1 MTFNELNLSAP
12 LLRAIAEAGY
22 ETPSPIQ
29 AKAIPPVLEGR
40 DLMGCAQ
47 TGTGKTAAFALP
59 MLDRLNASKPHKPG
73 AIRALILT
81 PTRELALQIG
91 ESFAAYGKYQKLR
104 HTVIFG
110 GVGQGPQVE
119 AIKKGVEI
127 LIACP
132 GRLNDL
138 VGQGLVDLSNLEI
151 FVLDEADRMLD
162 MGFVHDVKK
171 VIAKLPKVR
180 QNLMFSATMPKEI
193 EQLAAGILRNPAFV
207 KVNPVSSTVER
218 IDQSLYFVEKG
229 NKKFLLPWL
238 IKNLNPPVV
247 NALVFSRTKHGADK
261 IAKDLNKQGIPAAAI
276 HGNKSQSARVAAL
289 EGFKAGKTKVLVAT
303 DIAARGIDI
312 SELSHVF
319 NYDLPEVPETYV
331 HRIGRTARAGADGTA
346 VSFCAPEEKEYLA
359 GIEKLNRRQIPVISG
374 HPWDGVPAP
383 VKAAPP
389 VRGRKPK
396 AEAAP
401 AEAPAQPEKAEKPA
415 KAVKAE
421 KTPKAEK
428 AAKNAK
434 LEKVKADP
442 KPQKA
447 KATPKIEA
455 KEEDSMDDN
464 QKRTPGGRSEN
475 RRSNNNRRRESGAAQ
490 APNRGSNAQPKFDP
504 HFVSAPEATPLRP
517 AKKNLNQN
525 PNQSQNPAPAA
536 KPAQA
541 QNNAPKGEN
550 SRRDRN
556 ARGNR
561 NERNDRSARP
571 AQSQNNGQN
580 EPKSAPSQ
588 NAQPQANRRGSAF
601 SAGQGAGRT
610 SRAPK
615 AEPSRRGRAA
625 AAKDEDPG
633 LVLISRR
640 PPQQKFTNFEEYM
653 TAHGGATAP
662 IEDHSEEV

>member
-59 MLDRLNASKPHKPG
+59 MLDRLHAAKPRKPG

-104 HTVIFG
+104 STVIFG
-110 GVGQGPQVE
+110 GVGQAPQVE

-138 VGQGLVDLSNLEI
+138 VGQGLVDLSNIEI

-171 VIAKLPKVR
+171 VIAKLPKQR

-193 EQLAAGILRNPAFV
+193 EQLAAGILQDPVFV
-207 KVNPVSSTVER
+207 KVDPVSSTVDR

-261 IAKDLNKQGIPAAAI
+261 IAKDLNKQGISAAAI

-396 AEAAP
+396 MEAA
-401 AEAPAQPEKAEKPA
+401 AEAPAPVEKPVKAAKAEKAPKAEKTAKAA

-421 KTPKAEK
+421 PKA
-428 AAKNAK
+428 
-434 LEKVKADP
+434 
-442 KPQKA
+442 QKA
-447 KATPKIEA
+447 NATPKIEA
-455 KEEDSMDDN
+455 KEEHLMDEN
-464 QKRTPGGRSEN
+464 QKRTPGGRNEN
-475 RRSNNNRRRESGAAQ
+475 RRSNNNRRREGGAAQ
-490 APNRGSNAQPKFDP
+490 APSRGSNAQPKFDP
-504 HFVSAPEATPLRP
+504 HFVSAPETTPLRP

-525 PNQSQNPAPAA
+525 QNAAPAA
-536 KPAQA
+536 KPAAPVQS
-541 QNNAPKGEN
+541 NNGPKSENN

-556 ARGNR
+556 ARGSR
-561 NERNDRSARP
+561 NERNDRNDRGARP
-571 AQSQNNGQN
+571 AQNQSGSQN
-580 EPKSAPSQ
+580 EPR
-588 NAQPQANRRGSAF
+588 NAQPGSQPQANRRGSAF
-601 SAGQGAGRT
+601 SAGQGAGRPA
-610 SRAPK
+610 RAPK
-615 AEPSRRGRAA
+615 AEPSRRGRVA

-653 TAHGGATAP
+653 SAHGGATAP

>member
-1 MTFNELNLSAP
+1 MTFNDLKLSAP
-12 LLRAIAEAGY
+12 LLKAVSEAGY

-29 AKAIPPVLEGR
+29 ASAIPPVLEGR

-59 MLDRLNASKPHKPG
+59 MLDRLSAAAPRRKG
-73 AIRALILT
+73 AVRALILT

-91 ESFAAYGKYQKLR
+91 ESFDAYGKYLKLR
-104 HTVIFG
+104 STVIFG
-110 GVGQGPQVE
+110 GVGQASQV
-119 AIKKGVEI
+119 AALKKGVDI

-138 VGQGLVDLSNLEI
+138 IGQGHIDLSNLEV

-171 VIAKLPKVR
+171 VIAKLPAKR

-193 EQLAAGILRNPAFV
+193 EQLAAGILHDPAFV
-207 KVNPVSSTVER
+207 KVDPVSSTVER

-396 AEAAP
+396 MEAV
-401 AEAPAQPEKAEKPA
+401 AEAPAPVEKPVKAAKAEKAPKAEKNAKAA

-421 KTPKAEK
+421 PKA
-428 AAKNAK
+428 
-434 LEKVKADP
+434 
-442 KPQKA
+442 QKA
-447 KATPKIEA
+447 NATPKIEA
-455 KEEDSMDDN
+455 KEEHLMDEN
-464 QKRTPGGRSEN
+464 QKRTPGGRNEN
-475 RRSNNNRRRESGAAQ
+475 RRSNNNRRREGGAAQ
-490 APNRGSNAQPKFDP
+490 VPSRGSNAQPKFDP
-504 HFVSAPEATPLRP
+504 HFVSAPETTPLRP

-525 PNQSQNPAPAA
+525 QNAAPAA
-536 KPAQA
+536 KPAAPVQS
-541 QNNAPKGEN
+541 NNGPKSENN

-556 ARGNR
+556 ARGSR
-561 NERNDRSARP
+561 NERNDRNDRGARP
-571 AQSQNNGQN
+571 AQNQSGSQN
-580 EPKSAPSQ
+580 EPR
-588 NAQPQANRRGSAF
+588 NAQPGSQPQANRRGSAF
-601 SAGQGAGRT
+601 SAGQGAGRPA
-610 SRAPK
+610 RAPK
-615 AEPSRRGRAA
+615 AEPSRRGRVA

-653 TAHGGATAP
+653 SAHGGATAP

>member
-12 LLRAIAEAGY
+12 LLRAVAEAGY
-22 ETPSPIQ
+22 ESPSPIQ
-29 AKAIPPVLEGR
+29 ASAIPPVLAGR

-59 MLDRLNASKPHKPG
+59 MLDRLTAAPARKKG
-73 AIRALILT
+73 AVRALILT

-91 ESFAAYGKYQKLR
+91 ESFEQYSKYLKLR

-110 GVGQGPQVE
+110 GVGQAPQV
-119 AIKKGVEI
+119 AALKQGVDI
-127 LIACP
+127 LVACP

-138 VGQGLVDLSNLEI
+138 VGQGLVDLGNVEI

-171 VIAKLPKVR
+171 VIAKLPAQR

-193 EQLAAGILRNPAFV
+193 EQLAAGILHDPAFV
-207 KVNPVSSTVER
+207 KVDPVSSTVER

-238 IKNLNPPVV
+238 IKNLNPPVQ

-289 EGFKAGKTKVLVAT
+289 EGFKAGNTKVLVAT

-346 VSFCAPEEKEYLA
+346 VSFCAPEDKEYLA
-359 GIEKLNRRQIPVISG
+359 GIEKLNRRSIPVVSG

-383 VKAAPP
+383 VRTEPP

-396 AEAAP
+396 AETEQPAAKT
-401 AEAPAQPEKAEKPA
+401 EKAAKLEKPA
-415 KAVKAE
+415 KLKKEKTAAAKAE
-421 KTPKAEK
+421 PIKSEPKEG
-428 AAKNAK
+428 
-434 LEKVKADP
+434 P
-442 KPQKA
+442 SM
-447 KATPKIEA
+447 
-455 KEEDSMDDN
+455 EEN
-464 QKRTPGGRSEN
+464 QKRTPGGRNEN
-475 RRSNNNRRRESGAAQ
+475 RRSNNNRPRREGNNAPAA
-490 APNRGSNAQPKFDP
+490 NRGSNAQPKFDP

-517 AKKNLNQN
+517 AKKAA
-525 PNQSQNPAPAA
+525 PAPQTAA
-536 KPAQA
+536 KAAPA
-541 QNNAPKGEN
+541 NNKA
-550 SRRDRN
+550 
-556 ARGNR
+556 
-561 NERNDRSARP
+561 
-571 AQSQNNGQN
+571 NNGQN
-580 EPKSAPSQ
+580 DPNGRRNAPQNANNSRPVRNSRPERRPQ
-588 NAQPQANRRGSAF
+588 SSNGAANAQPNGGKARTERSDRSAVQSSSRAPRTSKPDTSRRGSRNA
-601 SAGQGAGRT
+601 AG
-610 SRAPK
+610 SR
-615 AEPSRRGRAA
+615 
-625 AAKDEDPG
+625 DEDPG

-662 IEDHSEEV
+662 IEDHSDEV

>member
-12 LLRAIAEAGY
+12 VLRAVAQAGY
-22 ETPSPIQ
+22 ESPSPIQ
-29 AKAIPPVLEGR
+29 AAAIPPVLAGR

-59 MLDRLNASKPHKPG
+59 MLDRLTASAPRKKG

-91 ESFAAYGKYQKLR
+91 ESFEAYGKYLTLR
-104 HTVIFG
+104 STVIFG
-110 GVGQGPQVE
+110 GVGQAPQV
-119 AIKKGVEI
+119 AALKKGVDI

-138 VGQGLVDLSNLEI
+138 VGQGLLDLSNIEI

-171 VIAKLPKVR
+171 VIAKLPRQR

-193 EQLAAGILRNPAFV
+193 EQLAAGILHDPAFV
-207 KVNPVSSTVER
+207 KVDPVSSTVDR
-218 IDQSLYFVEKG
+218 IQQSLYFVEKG

-238 IKNLNPPVV
+238 IKNLKPEVV

-276 HGNKSQSARVAAL
+276 HGNKSQTARVTAL
-289 EGFKAGKTKVLVAT
+289 EDFKAGKTRVLVAT

-359 GIEKLNRRQIPVISG
+359 GIEKLNRRQIPVVSG

-389 VRGRKPK
+389 VRGKKPK
-396 AEAAP
+396 AEA
-401 AEAPAQPEKAEKPA
+401 EQPEKPVKAEKPA
-415 KAVKAE
+415 KA
-421 KTPKAEK
+421 EK
-428 AAKNAK
+428 AAKAEKPAVPKKEKAAAK
-434 LEKVKADP
+434 QPSP
-442 KPQKA
+442 KN
-447 KATPKIEA
+447 TEPKEGTSM
-455 KEEDSMDDN
+455 EEN
-464 QKRTPGGRSEN
+464 QKRTSGGRSEN
-475 RRSNNNRRRESGAAQ
+475 RRSNNSRTRREGN
-490 APNRGSNAQPKFDP
+490 APQPANRGSNAQPKFDP
-504 HFVSAPEATPLRP
+504 HFVSAPEAIPLRP
-517 AKKNLNQN
+517 VKK
-525 PNQSQNPAPAA
+525 APAA
-536 KPAQA
+536 QPAAKQTAPAQNGQRQRGGQPA
-541 QNNAPKGEN
+541 RAEQRTDRNDPRTEQRAE
-550 SRRDRN
+550 RN
-556 ARGNR
+556 ARN
-561 NERNDRSARP
+561 ARP
-571 AQSQNNGQN
+571 AQNSQSQQGSRNAAQSSR
-580 EPKSAPSQ
+580 PARPAKSEAP
-588 NAQPQANRRGSAF
+588 
-601 SAGQGAGRT
+601 
-610 SRAPK
+610 
-615 AEPSRRGRAA
+615 RGRSRNAA
-625 AAKDEDPG
+625 PARDEDPG
-633 LVLISRR
+633 LMLISRR

-662 IEDHSEEV
+662 IEDHTDET

>member
-12 LLRAIAEAGY
+12 VLRAVAQAGY
-22 ETPSPIQ
+22 ESPSPIQ
-29 AKAIPPVLEGR
+29 AAAIPPVLAGR

-59 MLDRLNASKPHKPG
+59 MLDCLTASAPRKKG

-91 ESFAAYGKYQKLR
+91 ESFETYGRYLTLR
-104 HTVIFG
+104 STVIFG
-110 GVGQGPQVE
+110 GVGQAPQV
-119 AIKKGVEI
+119 AALKKGVDI

-138 VGQGLVDLSNLEI
+138 VGQGLLDLSNIEI

-171 VIAKLPKVR
+171 VIAKLPGQR

-193 EQLAAGILRNPAFV
+193 EQLAAGILHDPAFV
-207 KVNPVSSTVER
+207 KVDPVSSTVDR
-218 IDQSLYFVEKG
+218 IQQSLYFVEKG

-238 IKNLNPPVV
+238 IKNLKPEVV

-276 HGNKSQSARVAAL
+276 HGNKSQTARVTAL
-289 EGFKAGKTKVLVAT
+289 EDFKAGKTRVLVAT

-346 VSFCAPEEKEYLA
+346 ISFCAPEEKEYLA
-359 GIEKLNRRQIPVISG
+359 GIEKLNRRQIPVVSG

-389 VRGRKPK
+389 VRGKKPK
-396 AEAAP
+396 AEA
-401 AEAPAQPEKAEKPA
+401 EQP
-415 KAVKAE
+415 VKAE
-421 KTPKAEK
+421 QPAKAEK
-428 AAKNAK
+428 AAKAEKPAAPKKEKAAAK
-434 LEKVKADP
+434 QPSP
-442 KPQKA
+442 KNTEP
-447 KATPKIEA
+447 
-455 KEEDSMDDN
+455 KEETSMEEN
-464 QKRTPGGRSEN
+464 QKRTSGGRNEN
-475 RRSNNNRRRESGAAQ
+475 RRSNNSRTRREGNAQ
-490 APNRGSNAQPKFDP
+490 QPANRGSNAQPKFDP

-517 AKKNLNQN
+517 VKK
-525 PNQSQNPAPAA
+525 APAA
-536 KPAQA
+536 QPAAKQTAPAQNGQRQRGGQPA
-541 QNNAPKGEN
+541 RAEQRTDRNDPRTEQRAE
-550 SRRDRN
+550 RN
-556 ARGNR
+556 ARN
-561 NERNDRSARP
+561 ARP
-571 AQSQNNGQN
+571 AQNGQSQQSSRN
-580 EPKSAPSQ
+580 NRNAVQSSRPDRPAKSEAP
-588 NAQPQANRRGSAF
+588 R
-601 SAGQGAGRT
+601 
-610 SRAPK
+610 SRSRNTAP
-615 AEPSRRGRAA
+615 AR
-625 AAKDEDPG
+625 DEDPG
-633 LVLISRR
+633 LMLISRR

-662 IEDHSEEV
+662 IEDHTDET

>member
-12 LLRAIAEAGY
+12 LLRAVAEAGY
-22 ETPSPIQ
+22 ESPSPIQ
-29 AKAIPPVLEGR
+29 ASAIPPVLAGR

-59 MLDRLNASKPHKPG
+59 MLDRLTAAPAKKKG
-73 AIRALILT
+73 AVRALILT

-91 ESFAAYGKYQKLR
+91 ESFELYGKYMNQR
-104 HTVIFG
+104 STVIFG
-110 GVGQGPQVE
+110 GVGQAPQV
-119 AIKKGVEI
+119 AALKKGVDI

-138 VGQGLVDLSNLEI
+138 VGQGLIDLSHIEI

-171 VIAKLPKVR
+171 VIAKLPAQR

-193 EQLAAGILRNPAFV
+193 EQLAAGILHDPAFV
-207 KVNPVSSTVER
+207 KVDPVSSTVDR

-238 IKNLNPPVV
+238 IQNLKPPVQ

-289 EGFKAGKTKVLVAT
+289 EGFKAGDTKVLVAT

-346 VSFCAPEEKEYLA
+346 VSFCAPEEQEYLA
-359 GIEKLNRRQIPVISG
+359 GIEKLNRRKIPVVSG

-383 VKAAPP
+383 AKKEPP
-389 VRGRKPK
+389 VRGKKPK
-396 AEAAP
+396 AEA
-401 AEAPAQPEKAEKPA
+401 EAPAAQPEKPA
-415 KAVKAE
+415 KAAKPARPKKEKTAAAKAE
-421 KTPKAEK
+421 PMKSQP
-428 AAKNAK
+428 
-434 LEKVKADP
+434 
-442 KPQKA
+442 
-447 KATPKIEA
+447 
-455 KEEDSMDDN
+455 KEEPSMDEN
-464 QKRTPGGRSEN
+464 QKRTLGGRSEN
-475 RRSNNNRRRESGAAQ
+475 RRSNNSRPRREGSNA

-517 AKKNLNQN
+517 AKK
-525 PNQSQNPAPAA
+525 PNAPAA
-536 KPAQA
+536 QPAA
-541 QNNAPKGEN
+541 KTAAPAGSVKGEN
-550 SRRDRN
+550 TQNAPNSQSRRNAQPGSASRP
-556 ARGNR
+556 ARGGR
-561 NERNDRSARP
+561 TERTERPARP
-571 AQSQNNGQN
+571 AQ
-580 EPKSAPSQ
+580 
-588 NAQPQANRRGSAF
+588 NAAGSA
-601 SAGQGAGRT
+601 STGKGRTERSNAGQPARAP
-610 SRAPK
+610 RAPK
-615 AEPSRRGRAA
+615 QEASRSRSRNSAPGR
-625 AAKDEDPG
+625 DEDPG

-653 TAHGGATAP
+653 NAHGGATAP
-662 IEDHSEEV
+662 IEDHSDEV

>member
-12 LLRAIAEAGY
+12 LLRAVAEAGY

-29 AKAIPPVLEGR
+29 ASAIPPVLEGR

-59 MLDRLNASKPHKPG
+59 MLDRLTAQPARKQG
-73 AIRALILT
+73 AVRALILT

-91 ESFAAYGKYQKLR
+91 ESFDAYGKYLKLR
-104 HTVIFG
+104 STVIFG
-110 GVGQGPQVE
+110 GVGQAPQVE
-119 AIKKGVEI
+119 AIRRGVDI

-138 VGQGLVDLSNLEI
+138 VGQGLIELANIEI

-162 MGFVHDVKK
+162 MGFVHDVKR
-171 VIAKLPKVR
+171 VIAKLPAKR

-193 EQLAAGILRNPAFV
+193 EQLASGILHDPAFV
-207 KVNPVSSTVER
+207 KVDPVSSTVDR

-238 IKNLNPPVV
+238 IKNLNPPVQ

-261 IAKDLNKQGIPAAAI
+261 IARDLTKQGIPAAAI

-346 VSFCAPEEKEYLA
+346 VSFCAPEEQEYLA
-359 GIEKLNRRQIPVISG
+359 GIEKLNRRKIPVVSG

-383 VKAAPP
+383 AKKEPP
-389 VRGRKPK
+389 VRGRKPQ
-396 AEAAP
+396 AEAKAP
-401 AEAPAQPEKAEKPA
+401 EKQAEAPAVKAESNAAKAPAAVPAKKAEKPA
-415 KAVKAE
+415 KQ
-421 KTPKAEK
+421 PKS
-428 AAKNAK
+428 
-434 LEKVKADP
+434 V
-442 KPQKA
+442 
-447 KATPKIEA
+447 I
-455 KEEDSMDDN
+455 KEEQSMDEN
-464 QKRTPGGRSEN
+464 QKRTPGGRNEN
-475 RRSNNNRRRESGAAQ
+475 RRSNNRPRRENNNAAP
-490 APNRGSNAQPKFDP
+490 AANRSSNAQPKFDP
-504 HFVSAPEATPLRP
+504 HFVSAPEAMPLRP
-517 AKKNLNQN
+517 AKKAPAPQPTPQIKTARNVQPGTNAPNNGQTPRSDRNNGRAAQPKNDRPARSGGRSRAGAAEAKPVQSTPNNANNPQN
-525 PNQSQNPAPAA
+525 RRNSNPAPL
-536 KPAQA
+536 
-541 QNNAPKGEN
+541 
-550 SRRDRN
+550 
-556 ARGNR
+556 
-561 NERNDRSARP
+561 
-571 AQSQNNGQN
+571 
-580 EPKSAPSQ
+580 
-588 NAQPQANRRGSAF
+588 
-601 SAGQGAGRT
+601 GAGR
-610 SRAPK
+610 APRK
-615 AEPSRRGRAA
+615 PEQPGTRGRSRSA

-640 PPQQKFTNFEEYM
+640 PPQQKFSNFEEYM

-662 IEDHSEEV
+662 IEDHSEEI

>member
-12 LLRAIAEAGY
+12 VLRAVAQAGY
-22 ETPSPIQ
+22 ESPSPIQ
-29 AKAIPPVLEGR
+29 AAAIPPVLAGR

-59 MLDRLNASKPHKPG
+59 MLDRLTASAPRKKG

-91 ESFAAYGKYQKLR
+91 ESFEAYGKYLTLR
-104 HTVIFG
+104 STVIFG
-110 GVGQGPQVE
+110 GVGQAPQV
-119 AIKKGVEI
+119 AALKKGVDI

-138 VGQGLVDLSNLEI
+138 VGQGLLDLSNIEI

-171 VIAKLPKVR
+171 VIAKLPRQR

-193 EQLAAGILRNPAFV
+193 EQLAAGILHDPAFV
-207 KVNPVSSTVER
+207 KVDPVSSTVDR
-218 IDQSLYFVEKG
+218 IQQSLYFVEKG

-238 IKNLNPPVV
+238 IKNLKPEVV

-276 HGNKSQSARVAAL
+276 HGNKSQTARVTAL
-289 EGFKAGKTKVLVAT
+289 EDFKAGKTRVLVAT

-359 GIEKLNRRQIPVISG
+359 GIEKLNRRQIPVVSG

-389 VRGRKPK
+389 VRGKKPK
-396 AEAAP
+396 AEAEQPVKAEQP
-401 AEAPAQPEKAEKPA
+401 AKAEKPA
-415 KAVKAE
+415 A
-421 KTPKAEK
+421 PKKEK
-428 AAKNAK
+428 AAVKQPSPKNT
-434 LEKVKADP
+434 EP
-442 KPQKA
+442 KEG
-447 KATPKIEA
+447 TSM
-455 KEEDSMDDN
+455 EEN
-464 QKRTPGGRSEN
+464 QKRTSGGRSEN
-475 RRSNNNRRRESGAAQ
+475 RRSNNSRTRREGN
-490 APNRGSNAQPKFDP
+490 APQPANRGSNAQPKFDP

-517 AKKNLNQN
+517 VKK
-525 PNQSQNPAPAA
+525 APAA
-536 KPAQA
+536 QPAAKQTAPAQNGQRQRGGQPA
-541 QNNAPKGEN
+541 RAEQRTDRNDPRTEQRAERN
-550 SRRDRN
+550 SRN
-556 ARGNR
+556 
-561 NERNDRSARP
+561 ARP
-571 AQSQNNGQN
+571 AQNSQNQQGSRINRNAVQSSR
-580 EPKSAPSQ
+580 PDRPAKSEAP
-588 NAQPQANRRGSAF
+588 
-601 SAGQGAGRT
+601 
-610 SRAPK
+610 
-615 AEPSRRGRAA
+615 RGRSRNTAPA
-625 AAKDEDPG
+625 RDEDPG
-633 LVLISRR
+633 LMLISRR

-662 IEDHSEEV
+662 IEDHTDET

>member
-59 MLDRLNASKPHKPG
+59 MLDRLHAAKPRKPG

-104 HTVIFG
+104 ATVIFG
-110 GVGQGPQVE
+110 GVGQAPQVE

-138 VGQGLVDLSNLEI
+138 VGQGLVDLSNIEI

-171 VIAKLPKVR
+171 VIAKLPKQR

-193 EQLAAGILRNPAFV
+193 EQLAAGILQDPAFV
-207 KVNPVSSTVER
+207 KVDPVSSTVDR

-396 AEAAP
+396 MEAA
-401 AEAPAQPEKAEKPA
+401 AEAPAPVEKPVKAAKAEKAPKAEKTAKAA

-421 KTPKAEK
+421 PKA
-428 AAKNAK
+428 
-434 LEKVKADP
+434 
-442 KPQKA
+442 QKA
-447 KATPKIEA
+447 NATPKIEA
-455 KEEDSMDDN
+455 KEEHLMDEN
-464 QKRTPGGRSEN
+464 QKRTPGGRNEN
-475 RRSNNNRRRESGAAQ
+475 RRSNNNRRREGGAAQ
-490 APNRGSNAQPKFDP
+490 APSRGSNAQPKFDP
-504 HFVSAPEATPLRP
+504 HFVSAPETTPLRP

-525 PNQSQNPAPAA
+525 QNAAPAA
-536 KPAQA
+536 KPAAPVQS
-541 QNNAPKGEN
+541 NNSPKSENN

-556 ARGNR
+556 ARGSR
-561 NERNDRSARP
+561 NERNDRGARP
-571 AQSQNNGQN
+571 AQNQSGSQN
-580 EPKSAPSQ
+580 EPR
-588 NAQPQANRRGSAF
+588 NAQPGSQPQANRRGSAF
-601 SAGQGAGRT
+601 SAGQGAGRPA
-610 SRAPK
+610 RAPK
-615 AEPSRRGRAA
+615 AEPSRRGRVA

-653 TAHGGATAP
+653 SAHGGATAP

>member
-1 MTFNELNLSAP
+1 MTFKELNLSAP
-12 LLRAIAEAGY
+12 LLRAVQEAGY

-29 AKAIPPVLEGR
+29 AAAIPPVLSGR

-59 MLDRLNASKPHKPG
+59 MLDRLTANPPRRKG

-91 ESFAAYGKYQKLR
+91 ESFDAYGKYLKLR
-104 HTVIFG
+104 STVIFG
-110 GVGQGPQVE
+110 GVGQAPQVE
-119 AIKKGVEI
+119 ALKKGVDI
-127 LIACP
+127 LVACP

-138 VGQGLVDLSNLEI
+138 IGQGFIDLSDLEI

-180 QNLMFSATMPKEI
+180 QNLMFSATMPAEI
-193 EQLAAGILRNPAFV
+193 EQLAAGILHEPAFV
-207 KVNPVSSTVER
+207 KVDPVSSTVDR
-218 IDQSLYFVEKG
+218 IQQSLYYVEKG
-229 NKKFLLPWL
+229 NKKLLLPWL
-238 IKNLNPPVV
+238 IKNLQPPVV

-396 AEAAP
+396 MEAV
-401 AEAPAQPEKAEKPA
+401 AEAPAPVAKPVKAAKAEKAPKAEKNAKAA

-421 KTPKAEK
+421 PKA
-428 AAKNAK
+428 
-434 LEKVKADP
+434 
-442 KPQKA
+442 QKA
-447 KATPKIEA
+447 NATPKIEA
-455 KEEDSMDDN
+455 KEEHLMDEN
-464 QKRTPGGRSEN
+464 QKRTPGGRNEN
-475 RRSNNNRRRESGAAQ
+475 RRSNNNRRREGGAAQ
-490 APNRGSNAQPKFDP
+490 APSRGSNAQPKFDP
-504 HFVSAPEATPLRP
+504 HFVSAPETTPLRP

-525 PNQSQNPAPAA
+525 QNAAPAA
-536 KPAQA
+536 KPAAPVQS
-541 QNNAPKGEN
+541 NNGPKSENN

-556 ARGNR
+556 ARGSR
-561 NERNDRSARP
+561 NERNDRNDRGARP
-571 AQSQNNGQN
+571 AQNQSGSQN
-580 EPKSAPSQ
+580 EPR
-588 NAQPQANRRGSAF
+588 NAQPGGQPQANRRGSAF
-601 SAGQGAGRT
+601 SAGQGAGRPA
-610 SRAPK
+610 RAPK
-615 AEPSRRGRAA
+615 AEPSRRGRVA

-653 TAHGGATAP
+653 SAHGGATAP

>member
-1 MTFNELNLSAP
+1 MTFKELNLSAP
-12 LLRAIAEAGY
+12 LLRAVQEAGY

-29 AKAIPPVLEGR
+29 AAAIPPVLSGR

-59 MLDRLNASKPHKPG
+59 MLDRLTANPPRRKG
-73 AIRALILT
+73 AVRALILT

-91 ESFAAYGKYQKLR
+91 ESFDAYGKYLNLR
-104 HTVIFG
+104 STVIFG
-110 GVGQGPQVE
+110 GVGQAPQVE
-119 AIKKGVEI
+119 ALKKGVDI
-127 LIACP
+127 LVACP

-138 VGQGLVDLSNLEI
+138 IGQGFIDLSDLEI

-180 QNLMFSATMPKEI
+180 QNLMFSATMPAEI
-193 EQLAAGILRNPAFV
+193 EQLAAGILRDPAFV
-207 KVNPVSSTVER
+207 KVDPVSSTVDR
-218 IDQSLYFVEKG
+218 IQQSLYYVEKG
-229 NKKFLLPWL
+229 NKKLLLPWL
-238 IKNLNPPVV
+238 IKNLQPPVV

-396 AEAAP
+396 MEAA
-401 AEAPAQPEKAEKPA
+401 AEAPVEKPVKAAKAEKAPKAEKTAKAA

-421 KTPKAEK
+421 PKA
-428 AAKNAK
+428 
-434 LEKVKADP
+434 
-442 KPQKA
+442 QKA
-447 KATPKIEA
+447 NATPKIEA
-455 KEEDSMDDN
+455 KEEHLMDEN
-464 QKRTPGGRSEN
+464 QKRTPGGRNEN
-475 RRSNNNRRRESGAAQ
+475 RRSNNNRRREGGAAQ
-490 APNRGSNAQPKFDP
+490 APSRGSNAQPKFDP
-504 HFVSAPEATPLRP
+504 HFVSAPETTPLRP

-525 PNQSQNPAPAA
+525 QNAAPAA
-536 KPAQA
+536 KPAAPVQS
-541 QNNAPKGEN
+541 NNGPKNENN

-556 ARGNR
+556 ARGSR
-561 NERNDRSARP
+561 NERNDRNDRGARP
-571 AQSQNNGQN
+571 AQNQSGSQN
-580 EPKSAPSQ
+580 EPR
-588 NAQPQANRRGSAF
+588 NAQPGSQPQANRRGSAF
-601 SAGQGAGRT
+601 SAGQGAGRPA
-610 SRAPK
+610 RAPK
-615 AEPSRRGRAA
+615 AEPSRRGRVA

-653 TAHGGATAP
+653 SAHGGATAP

>member
-1 MTFNELNLSAP
+1 MTFNELHLSAP
-12 LLRAIAEAGY
+12 LLRAVAEAGY
-22 ETPSPIQ
+22 ENPSPIQ
-29 AKAIPPVLEGR
+29 AAAIPPVLEGR

-59 MLDRLNASKPHKPG
+59 MLDRLNAVPARKKG
-73 AIRALILT
+73 AVRALILT

-119 AIKKGVEI
+119 AIQKGVEI

-138 VGQGLVDLSNLEI
+138 VGQGLVDLSHVEI

-162 MGFVHDVKK
+162 MGFVHDVKR
-171 VIAKLPKVR
+171 VIAKLPKER

-193 EQLAAGILRNPAFV
+193 EQLAEGILKDPAFV
-207 KVNPVSSTVER
+207 KVDPVSSTVDR

-238 IKNLNPPVV
+238 IKNLQPPVV

-261 IAKDLNKQGIPAAAI
+261 IAKDLTKQGIPAAAI

-346 VSFCAPEEKEYLA
+346 VSFCAPEEQEYLA
-359 GIEKLNRRQIPVISG
+359 GIEKLNRRSIPVVSG

-383 VKAAPP
+383 VRPEPP
-389 VRGRKPK
+389 VRGKKPK
-396 AEAAP
+396 AAAEP
-401 AEAPAQPEKAEKPA
+401 AEKPA
-415 KAVKAE
+415 AKQPKPAKAE
-421 KTPKAEK
+421 
-428 AAKNAK
+428 AKNAK
-434 LEKVKADP
+434 PEKKAAPAP
-442 KPQKA
+442 KVQA
-447 KATPKIEA
+447 KPAKTE
-455 KEEDSMDDN
+455 KEEPLMDDT
-464 QKRTPGGRSEN
+464 KRTTGGRSN
-475 RRSNNNRRRESGAAQ
+475 DRRSNNNSRPRREQ
-490 APNRGSNAQPKFDP
+490 NAPARGSNAQPKFDP

-517 AKKNLNQN
+517 ARKT
-525 PNQSQNPAPAA
+525 PAAPAA
-536 KPAQA
+536 PAIRTAAQPAQ
-541 QNNAPKGEN
+541 QNSSTQGQK
-550 SRRDRN
+550 SR
-556 ARGNR
+556 
-561 NERNDRSARP
+561 RNDRSDRP
-571 AQSQNNGQN
+571 ARQNSQPAAQSAEQGRGANNGQRGRQN
-580 EPKSAPSQ
+580 ASR
-588 NAQPQANRRGSAF
+588 NAQPAPA
-601 SAGQGAGRT
+601 
-610 SRAPK
+610 RAPR
-615 AEPSRRGRAA
+615 AESSRRSRAA
-625 AAKDEDPG
+625 AARDEDPG
-633 LVLISRR
+633 LMLISRR

-653 TAHGGATAP
+653 NAHGGATAP
-662 IEDHSEEV
+662 IEDHSDEV

>member
-12 LLRAIAEAGY
+12 LLRAVAEAGY

-29 AKAIPPVLEGR
+29 ASAIPPVLEGR

-59 MLDRLNASKPHKPG
+59 MLDRLTAQPARKQG
-73 AIRALILT
+73 AVRALILT

-91 ESFAAYGKYQKLR
+91 ESFDAYGKYLKLR
-104 HTVIFG
+104 STVIFG
-110 GVGQGPQVE
+110 GVGQAPQVE
-119 AIKKGVEI
+119 AIRRGVDI

-138 VGQGLVDLSNLEI
+138 VGQGLIALENIEI

-162 MGFVHDVKK
+162 MGFVHDVKR
-171 VIAKLPKVR
+171 VIAKLPAKR

-193 EQLAAGILRNPAFV
+193 EQLAAGILHDPAFV
-207 KVNPVSSTVER
+207 KVDPVSSTVDR

-229 NKKFLLPWL
+229 NKKLLLPWL
-238 IKNLNPPVV
+238 IKNLNPPVQ

-261 IAKDLNKQGIPAAAI
+261 IARDLTKQGIPAAAI

-346 VSFCAPEEKEYLA
+346 VSFCAPEEQEYLA
-359 GIEKLNRRQIPVISG
+359 GIEKLNRRKIPVVSG

-383 VKAAPP
+383 AKKEPP

-396 AEAAP
+396 AEANAP
-401 AEAPAQPEKAEKPA
+401 EKQAEAPAVKTEPKAAKAPAAVPAKKAEKPA
-415 KAVKAE
+415 KQ
-421 KTPKAEK
+421 PKS
-428 AAKNAK
+428 
-434 LEKVKADP
+434 V
-442 KPQKA
+442 
-447 KATPKIEA
+447 I
-455 KEEDSMDDN
+455 KEEQSMDEN
-464 QKRTPGGRSEN
+464 QKRTPGGRNEN
-475 RRSNNNRRRESGAAQ
+475 RRSNNRPRRENNNAAP
-490 APNRGSNAQPKFDP
+490 AANRSSNAQPKFDP

-517 AKKNLNQN
+517 AKKA
-525 PNQSQNPAPAA
+525 PAPQPTPQIKTARN
-536 KPAQA
+536 AQ
-541 QNNAPKGEN
+541 QGTNAP
-550 SRRDRN
+550 
-556 ARGNR
+556 
-561 NERNDRSARP
+561 
-571 AQSQNNGQN
+571 NNGQTTRSDRN
-580 EPKSAPSQ
+580 NGRAAQPKNDRPARNAGRSRAGAAEAKPVQSAPN
-588 NAQPQANRRGSAF
+588 NASNPQNRRNSNA
-601 SAGQGAGRT
+601 APLGAGR
-610 SRAPK
+610 APRK
-615 AEPSRRGRAA
+615 PEQTGTRSRGRSA

-640 PPQQKFTNFEEYM
+640 PPQQKFSNFEEYM
-653 TAHGGATAP
+653 SAHGGATAP
-662 IEDHSEEV
+662 IEDHSEEI

>member
-1 MTFNELNLSAP
+1 MTFNELHLSAP

-22 ETPSPIQ
+22 ENPSPIQ
-29 AKAIPPVLEGR
+29 AAAIPPVLEGR

-59 MLDRLNASKPHKPG
+59 MLDRLNAVPARKKG
-73 AIRALILT
+73 AVRALILT

-119 AIKKGVEI
+119 AIRKGVEI

-138 VGQGLVDLSNLEI
+138 VGQGLVDLSHVEI

-162 MGFVHDVKK
+162 MGFVHDVKR
-171 VIAKLPKVR
+171 VIAKLPKER

-193 EQLAAGILRNPAFV
+193 EQLAEGILKDPAFV
-207 KVNPVSSTVER
+207 KVDPVSSTVDR

-238 IKNLNPPVV
+238 IKNLKPEVV

-276 HGNKSQSARVAAL
+276 HGNKSQTARVTAL
-289 EGFKAGKTKVLVAT
+289 EDFKAGKTRVLVAT

-359 GIEKLNRRQIPVISG
+359 GIEKLNRRQIPVVSG

-389 VRGRKPK
+389 VRGKKPK
-396 AEAAP
+396 AEA
-401 AEAPAQPEKAEKPA
+401 EQPEQPVKAEKPA
-415 KAVKAE
+415 R
-421 KTPKAEK
+421 AEK
-428 AAKNAK
+428 AAKVEKPAAPKKEKAAAK
-434 LEKVKADP
+434 QPSP
-442 KPQKA
+442 KN
-447 KATPKIEA
+447 TEPKEGTSM
-455 KEEDSMDDN
+455 EEN
-464 QKRTPGGRSEN
+464 QKRTSGGRSEN
-475 RRSNNNRRRESGAAQ
+475 RRSNNSRTRREGNAQ
-490 APNRGSNAQPKFDP
+490 QPANRGSNAQPKFDP

-517 AKKNLNQN
+517 VKKAPAAQ
-525 PNQSQNPAPAA
+525 PAPAQNGQRQRGGQ
-536 KPAQA
+536 PARAEQRTDRNDPRTEQRA
-541 QNNAPKGEN
+541 ERN
-550 SRRDRN
+550 SRN
-556 ARGNR
+556 ARPVQNSQNQQGSRNNR
-561 NERNDRSARP
+561 NAVQSSRPDRP
-571 AQSQNNGQN
+571 A
-580 EPKSAPSQ
+580 KSEAP
-588 NAQPQANRRGSAF
+588 
-601 SAGQGAGRT
+601 
-610 SRAPK
+610 
-615 AEPSRRGRAA
+615 RGRSRNAA
-625 AAKDEDPG
+625 PARDEDPG
-633 LVLISRR
+633 LMLISRR

-662 IEDHSEEV
+662 IEDHTDET

>member
-1 MTFNELNLSAP
+1 MTFNELHLSAP
-12 LLRAIAEAGY
+12 LLRAVAEAGY
-22 ETPSPIQ
+22 ENPSPIQ
-29 AKAIPPVLEGR
+29 AAAIPPVLEGR

-59 MLDRLNASKPHKPG
+59 MLDRLNAVPARKKG
-73 AIRALILT
+73 AVRALILT

-119 AIKKGVEI
+119 AIQKGVEI

-138 VGQGLVDLSNLEI
+138 VGQGLVDLSHVEI

-162 MGFVHDVKK
+162 MGFVHDVKR
-171 VIAKLPKVR
+171 VIAKLPKER

-193 EQLAAGILRNPAFV
+193 EQLAEGILKDPAFV
-207 KVNPVSSTVER
+207 KVDPVSSTVDR

-238 IKNLNPPVV
+238 IKNLQPPVV

-261 IAKDLNKQGIPAAAI
+261 IAKDLTKQGIPAAAI

-346 VSFCAPEEKEYLA
+346 VSFCAPEEQEYLA
-359 GIEKLNRRQIPVISG
+359 GIEKLNRRKIPVVSG

-383 VKAAPP
+383 VRPEPP
-389 VRGRKPK
+389 VRGKKPK
-396 AEAAP
+396 AAAAEPAEKQAAKQAKPAKSEAKPEKKAAP
-401 AEAPAQPEKAEKPA
+401 APKVQAKP
-415 KAVKAE
+415 V
-421 KTPKAEK
+421 
-428 AAKNAK
+428 
-434 LEKVKADP
+434 
-442 KPQKA
+442 
-447 KATPKIEA
+447 KIE
-455 KEEDSMDDN
+455 KEEPLMDDT
-464 QKRTPGGRSEN
+464 KRTSGGRSSD
-475 RRSNNNRRRESGAAQ
+475 RRSNNNSRPRREQ
-490 APNRGSNAQPKFDP
+490 NAPARGSNAQPKFDP

-517 AKKNLNQN
+517 AKK
-525 PNQSQNPAPAA
+525 APAA
-536 KPAQA
+536 PAAPAIRTAAQPAQ
-541 QNNAPKGEN
+541 QSGGNQGP
-550 SRRDRN
+550 
-556 ARGNR
+556 RGRR
-561 NERNDRSARP
+561 NERPARQNGQPAAQNQNAEQGRSA
-571 AQSQNNGQN
+571 NNGPRSRQN
-580 EPKSAPSQ
+580 TPRS
-588 NAQPQANRRGSAF
+588 AQPAA
-601 SAGQGAGRT
+601 A
-610 SRAPK
+610 RAPK
-615 AEPSRRGRAA
+615 TESSRRSRAA
-625 AAKDEDPG
+625 VRDEDPG

-653 TAHGGATAP
+653 NAHGGATAP
-662 IEDHSEEV
+662 IEDHSDEV

>member
-12 LLRAIAEAGY
+12 LLKAVSEAGY

-29 AKAIPPVLEGR
+29 ASAIPPVLEGR

-59 MLDRLNASKPHKPG
+59 MLDRLSGAAPRKKG

-91 ESFAAYGKYQKLR
+91 ESFAAYGKYLKLR
-104 HTVIFG
+104 STVIFG
-110 GVGQGPQVE
+110 GVGQTPQVE
-119 AIKKGVEI
+119 AIKKGVDI

-138 VGQGLVDLSNLEI
+138 IGQGYIDLADIEI

-171 VIAKLPKVR
+171 VIAKLPAKR

-193 EQLAAGILRNPAFV
+193 EQLAAGILHDPAFV
-207 KVNPVSSTVER
+207 KVDPVSSTVER

-238 IKNLNPPVV
+238 IKNLKPEVV

-276 HGNKSQSARVAAL
+276 HGNKSQTARVTAL
-289 EGFKAGKTKVLVAT
+289 EDFKAGKTRVLVAT

-359 GIEKLNRRQIPVISG
+359 GIEKLNRRQIPVVSG

-389 VRGRKPK
+389 VRGKKPK
-396 AEAAP
+396 AEAEQSA
-401 AEAPAQPEKAEKPA
+401 
-415 KAVKAE
+415 
-421 KTPKAEK
+421 KAEK
-428 AAKNAK
+428 AAKAEKPAAPKKEKAAAK
-434 LEKVKADP
+434 QPSP
-442 KPQKA
+442 KN
-447 KATPKIEA
+447 TEPKEGTSM
-455 KEEDSMDDN
+455 EEN
-464 QKRTPGGRSEN
+464 QKRTSGGRSEN
-475 RRSNNNRRRESGAAQ
+475 RRSNNSRTRREGN
-490 APNRGSNAQPKFDP
+490 APQPANRGSNAQPKFDP

-517 AKKNLNQN
+517 VKK
-525 PNQSQNPAPAA
+525 APAA
-536 KPAQA
+536 QPAAKQTAPAQNGQRQRGGQPA
-541 QNNAPKGEN
+541 RAEQRTDRNDPRTEQRAERN
-550 SRRDRN
+550 SRN
-556 ARGNR
+556 
-561 NERNDRSARP
+561 ARP
-571 AQSQNNGQN
+571 AQNGQSQQGSRN
-580 EPKSAPSQ
+580 AVQSSRPARPAKSEAP
-588 NAQPQANRRGSAF
+588 
-601 SAGQGAGRT
+601 
-610 SRAPK
+610 
-615 AEPSRRGRAA
+615 RGRSRNTAPA
-625 AAKDEDPG
+625 RDEDPG
-633 LVLISRR
+633 LMLISRR

-662 IEDHSEEV
+662 IEDHTDET